1 MQCVSGMG
9 ALQRPPTI
17 KEFVIRSIL
26 ARREPAPTLVDR
38 EDESPTGVLAREVLD
53 AELPPA
59 RASQAS
65 VVFDLFGER
74 RIASSPSFADGELVR
89 DTLPSPP
96 PSVPDAW

>member
-1 MQCVSGMG
+1 MHRLPGMC

-17 KEFVIRSIL
+17 REFVIRSIL
-26 ARREPAPTLVDR
+26 GAREPAPTLVDR
-38 EDESPTGVLAREVLD
+38 EDEAPTAVLSRGAFED
-53 AELPPA
+53 ELPPV

-65 VVFDLFGER
+65 IVFDLSGG
-74 RIASSPSFADGELVR
+74 SELVR

>member
-1 MQCVSGMG
+1 MHCLVGMC

-17 KEFVIRSIL
+17 REFVIRSIL
-26 ARREPAPTLVDR
+26 GAREPAPTLVDR
-38 EDESPTGVLAREVLD
+38 DDEAPTAVLPREAFED
-53 AELPPA
+53 ELPPA

-65 VVFDLFGER
+65 VVFDLF
-74 RIASSPSFADGELVR
+74 ADRELVR